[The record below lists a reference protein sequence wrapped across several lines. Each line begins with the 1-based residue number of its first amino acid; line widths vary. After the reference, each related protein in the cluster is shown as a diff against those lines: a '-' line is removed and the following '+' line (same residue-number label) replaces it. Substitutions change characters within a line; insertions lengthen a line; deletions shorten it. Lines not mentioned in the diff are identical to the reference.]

1 MCGASKWKILFL
13 IFLRS
18 SLFIPF
24 FCYYSV
30 ISGEHLQNV
39 FEFCS
44 FTAFNLNK
52 YCTRIDMVSIM
63 AAKGKKEDKTSVSI
77 NVFGKSRHQPH
88 VHAIF
93 STNEKYFP
101 GFSECLKTPFPVR
114 WL

>member
-1 MCGASKWKILFL
+1 MENFVFNFFAQQFVYT
-13 IFLRS
+13 IFLL
-18 SLFIPF
+18 LFCHFGGTPA
-24 FCYYSV
+24 
-30 ISGEHLQNV
+30 NV